1 MEAAVKEVKPSP
13 KGKKDELSKLVDQ
26 LSALGVNQS
35 LAKVTVCLHH
45 HPNSTS
51 NQLQESCSLRQPE
64 ISLMV
69 NTLESIGA
77 IAKEKRKSK
86 GRGRP
91 TYSYRLAIP
100 LAEVVEII
108 LAPELNKINQR
119 ISRIQEIQSL
129 ARTLSG

>member
-26 LSALGVNQS
+26 LSAIGVNQS

-129 ARTLSG
+129 ARTISG

>member
-1 MEAAVKEVKPSP
+1 MEVAVNEVKPSP
-13 KGKKDELSKLVDQ
+13 EGKKDELSKLVDQ
-26 LSALGVNQS
+26 LSTLGVNQS
-35 LAKVTVCLHH
+35 LAKVMVCLHH
-45 HPNSTS
+45 HPKSTS
-51 NQLQESCSLRQPE
+51 NQLQESCALRQPE

-91 TYSYRLAIP
+91 TYSYELAIP
-100 LAEVVEII
+100 LVEVVEII

-119 ISRIQEIQSL
+119 LSRIQEIQSL
-129 ARTLSG
+129 ARTISG

>member
-26 LSALGVNQS
+26 LSAIGVNQS

-91 TYSYRLAIP
+91 TYSYRLAIL

-129 ARTLSG
+129 ARTISG

>member
-1 MEAAVKEVKPSP
+1 MEAAVKEVKPSLWD
-13 KGKKDELSKLVDQ
+13 KKDELWNLVEQ
-26 LSALGVNQS
+26 LSTLGVNQS
-35 LAKVTVCLHH
+35 LAKVMVCLHH

-77 IAKEKRKSK
+77 IAKEKRKSN

-91 TYSYRLAIP
+91 TYSYKLAIP

-108 LAPELNKINQR
+108 LAPELSKINQR
-119 ISRIQEIQSL
+119 LSKIQEIQSF
-129 ARTLSG
+129 ARTISG

>member
-129 ARTLSG
+129 ARTISG

>member
-1 MEAAVKEVKPSP
+1 MAVEEVKPSP
-13 KGKKDELSKLVDQ
+13 KGKKDELSKLVEQ
-26 LSALGVNQS
+26 LSTLGVNQS
-35 LAKVTVCLHH
+35 LAKVMVCLHH
-45 HPNSTS
+45 HPKSTS
-51 NQLQESCSLRQPE
+51 NQLQENCALRQPE

-77 IAKEKRKSK
+77 IAKEKHKSK

-91 TYSYRLAIP
+91 TYSYKLAIP
-100 LAEVVEII
+100 LAEVIEII

-129 ARTLSG
+129 ARTISG

>member
-1 MEAAVKEVKPSP
+1 MEAAVEEVKPSP

-26 LSALGVNQS
+26 LSTLGVNHS
-35 LAKVTVCLHH
+35 LAKVMVCLHH

-51 NQLQESCSLRQPE
+51 NQLQESCALRQPE

-69 NTLESIGA
+69 NTLESVGA
-77 IAKEKRKSK
+77 IAKEKQKSK

-91 TYSYRLAIP
+91 TYSYKLAIS
-100 LAEVVEII
+100 LSEVIEII

-129 ARTLSG
+129 ARTISG

>member
-13 KGKKDELSKLVDQ
+13 NATKDELSKLVEQ
-26 LSALGVNQS
+26 LSKFGVNQS
-35 LAKVTVCLHH
+35 LAKVMVCLHH
-45 HPNSTS
+45 HPSSTS
-51 NQLQESCSLRQPE
+51 NQLQESCALRQPE

-69 NTLESIGA
+69 NTLESVDA
-77 IAKEKRKSK
+77 IAKEKQKSK

-91 TYSYRLAIP
+91 TYSYKLAIP

-119 ISRIQEIQSL
+119 LTRIQEIQSL
-129 ARTLSG
+129 ARTISG